1 MLQQA
6 HPATVSGKNL
16 SGKEWYMSDHG
27 NTELKALCKKYDFP
41 DYPRWGVL
49 DAVWWKSFGGD
60 EYLIKYKDGYI
71 IFHKDRIKDI
81 AATYHIPAE
90 LLAAVARNEAGGM
103 PDFVKPDLVLTT
115 RQFDYSGPDWVD
127 NQLTITE
134 RPERTSIGIIA
145 MQIRVVAEA
154 FGKDPRHLSDQEI
167 RYISQCLMKDSFN
180 LPMVALH
187 LRDLILYD
195 FPDADTSE
203 LDDMQFVIAG
213 SRYNRG
219 TQRALSDFILSYN
232 APEGDSVREWTFYGR
247 RMSENRDRIKKLLG
261 I

>member
-1 MLQQA
+1 M
-6 HPATVSGKNL
+6 SG
-16 SGKEWYMSDHG
+16 HG
-27 NTELKALCKKYDFP
+27 NIELKAFCEKYDFP
-41 DYPRWGVL
+41 DYPHWGVL

-60 EYLIKYKDGYI
+60 EYLTKYKDGYI
-71 IFHKDRIKDI
+71 IFHKDRIKEI

-115 RQFDYSGPDWVD
+115 RRFDYSGSDWVD
-127 NQLTITE
+127 NNLTITE
-134 RPERTSIGIIA
+134 RPERTSVGIIA
-145 MQIRVVAEA
+145 MQIRVVAEV
-154 FGKDPRHLSDQEI
+154 FGKDPQHLSDQEI

-180 LPMVALH
+180 LPMAALH

-195 FPDADTSE
+195 FPDTDTSE
-203 LDDMQFVIAG
+203 LNDMQFVIAG

-219 TQRALSDFILSYN
+219 TLRALSDFIFLYN
-232 APEGDSVREWTFYGR
+232 APVGDSTREWTSYGR